1 MLGKAETLFRKEEST
16 WIFTS
21 TKANQLE
28 SSYKCAVFAAGEW
41 KLKQLGYQIPAFQT
55 CSLFS
60 ATK

>member
-21 TKANQLE
+21 TKANQLG
-28 SSYKCAVFAAGEW
+28 SFYKCAVFAVEEW
-41 KLKQLGYQIPAFQT
+41 KVQQLGYQIPAFQA
-55 CSLFS
+55 CSLLS